1 MKTLHTKWNTSCSN
15 CDVFIPRGAQV
26 LWIEKGKVECSDCG
40 ADTLGRNLTPIVAPI
55 AAPIAAPAAAP
66 SDWMAALAWN
76 PIDGTLPKV
85 DAPKP
90 APISPKIVGMSD
102 TARARHIANDAAAF
116 NAAQLARNVAA
127 QAPHPIPQALQDNL
141 NAHLNNVAPML
152 TPSGNYKL
160 ADLKTALNQ
169 TGTVAPFDAGRA
181 KLAAKNNGA
190 TSTTAPRPM
199 LDSEMRIIGDLLV
212 TITSALTQASNAQRK
227 TLRDYIAWSA
237 DLAGSDSD
245 RGTIW
250 NSLRNLGA

>member
-40 ADTLGRNLTPIVAPI
+40 ADTLGRNLTPIV
-55 AAPIAAPAAAP
+55 APIAAPAAAP

-116 NAAQLARNVAA
+116 NAAQLARNVATP
-127 QAPHPIPQALQDNL
+127 APHPIPQALQDNL
-141 NAHLNNVAPML
+141 TAHLNNVAPML

-169 TGTVAPFDAGRA
+169 TGTVTPLDAGRA
-181 KLAAKNNGA
+181 NLADREAKR
-190 TSTTAPRPM
+190 APRSNVPQ
-199 LDSEMRIIGDLLV
+199 LDAQARIVGDLCVVL
-212 TITSALTQASNAQRK
+212 INALGTLSTEQHAALAEYAAFMSNTAGTPERARLW
-227 TLRDYIAWSA
+227 TALHNIA
-237 DLAGSDSD
+237 
-245 RGTIW
+245 
-250 NSLRNLGA
+250 

>member
-90 APISPKIVGMSD
+90 AP
-102 TARARHIANDAAAF
+102 
-116 NAAQLARNVAA
+116 
-127 QAPHPIPQALQDNL
+127 HPIPQALQDNL
-141 NAHLNNVAPML
+141 TAHLNRHAKSNAFIGAAIARDPSIVQPVQVDNVAPLM
-152 TPSGNYKL
+152 TPSGNYRL

-169 TGTVAPFDAGRA
+169 TGTVTALDAGRA
-181 KLAAKNNGA
+181 NLADREAKR
-190 TSTTAPRPM
+190 APRSNVPQ
-199 LDSEMRIIGDLLV
+199 LDAQTRTVGDLCVVL
-212 TITSALTQASNAQRK
+212 INALGTLSTEQHAALAEYAAFMSNTAGTPERARLW
-227 TLRDYIAWSA
+227 TALHNIA
-237 DLAGSDSD
+237 
-245 RGTIW
+245 
-250 NSLRNLGA
+250 